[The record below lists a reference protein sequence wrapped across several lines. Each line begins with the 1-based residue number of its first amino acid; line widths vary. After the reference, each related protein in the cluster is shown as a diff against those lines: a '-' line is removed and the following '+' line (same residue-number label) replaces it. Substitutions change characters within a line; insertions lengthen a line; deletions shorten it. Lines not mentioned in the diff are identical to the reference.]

1 MKVDNQTI
9 LMGKKKANKTD
20 SLFHHHHQSHWPR
33 PTSGNWNELCHWTRP
48 QDTTLFTLFMGH
60 RDDSSGGLRWYS
72 ILIIALGCQV
82 LQMTEARHHHHH
94 CRQHWKTWTSNKV
107 PKRFW
112 SNPVRPGPV
121 LANLRV
127 DLLCVH
133 TDCGWVPLD
142 ASLPLLHRAL
152 SMIIYHP
159 AIARLDHIST
169 GRDWSAARAALLAN
183 ARTFSAHFFVHFY
196 DRSSIDTSCMHS
208 FARP

>member
-121 LANLRV
+121 QCLPTYEWTF
-127 DLLCVH
+127 CV
-133 TDCGWVPLD
+133 CILIAGE
-142 ASLPLLHRAL
+142 
-152 SMIIYHP
+152 YHWMHP
-159 AIARLDHIST
+159 
-169 GRDWSAARAALLAN
+169 
-183 ARTFSAHFFVHFY
+183 FVFFIVHCPW
-196 DRSSIDTSCMHS
+196 SSITQLL
-208 FARP
+208 RG